1 MVQRKVYFDKKRK
14 KYYIKK
20 FRNVKGKRKLV
31 KVFLTAK
38 QLKALRLKRVR
49 RFRKSSTKLSLGA
62 EKVRNLFKKSK
73 ELSNIDAIR
82 KMNEQQKKDIFEL
95 LAKRLGVKT
104 QTQTQLNKVPI
115 NDIIGVVRNIVPQQ
129 ALPLRAETDRSIREL
144 RALRNEANENL
155 SLAKREALR
164 EIDEIIDEY
173 QSALNLSPLGPIPD
187 DVRSR
192 LRDGSSRIRGLRNT
206 ISSSNSARGIQ
217 NTITEILRIYRA
229 DKDDLDII
237 NRGGAPSAGPAV
249 SFPASPAQAVRGPA
263 PAPIPAEEPTA
274 EELRKQL
281 RKPRRS
287 RAMAPTDEASDLEK
301 NTAKTRIDGIISSV
315 DSAIKSGDIPPDR
328 IDSVKEEL
336 KKLKNIRRSI
346 NATKRKSLIDAK
358 INEANTIFQVLAS
371 PTPQGPPTSPPES
384 LNKEDAKKQ
393 IDDIVDRLNIA
404 GGMPI
409 DIQPIENLKEAIDR
423 ASTSEQI
430 KGILDDARR
439 IAFEIEQRGEGNP
452 VALTNE
458 QIDKIMRAEM
468 DKLPKSNRGVAYL
481 GAYPRDVWFP
491 IVMEFIKKYK
501 KQLDGSK
508 NKRLGI
514 VINTDPL
521 GEKGQHWVGLYCDF
535 TGSKSCEFYDPYGLP
550 WEFVMKEPVSS
561 LKQRLVKIIEALD
574 IDDEMKFKTNY
585 VQDQSKKVNNKTCG
599 YHVIN
604 FLISRMKGEP
614 FRKLTKYDEFLTQ
627 EGTSVGKGEKRA
639 FKLHKKYE
647 KKFDLI

>member
-1 MVQRKVYFDKKRK
+1 
-14 KYYIKK
+14 
-20 FRNVKGKRKLV
+20 
-31 KVFLTAK
+31 
-38 QLKALRLKRVR
+38 
-49 RFRKSSTKLSLGA
+49 
-62 EKVRNLFKKSK
+62 
-73 ELSNIDAIR
+73 
-82 KMNEQQKKDIFEL
+82 MNEQQKKDIFEL
-95 LAKRLGVKT
+95 LAKRLGEKT
-104 QTQTQLNKVPI
+104 KTQTQLNKVPV
-115 NDIIGVVRNIVPQQ
+115 NDIIGIVRNIVPQQ
-129 ALPLRAETDRSIREL
+129 ALPLRAETDRSVREL
-144 RALRNEANENL
+144 RALRNEASENL
-155 SLAKREALR
+155 ALAKREALR
-164 EIDEIIDEY
+164 EIDEIIAEY

-192 LRDGSSRIRGLRNT
+192 LRNGSSRIRGLRNT
-206 ISSSNSARGIQ
+206 ISGSNSARGIQ

-237 NRGGAPSAGPAV
+237 NGGGAPSGASPAPTGPAV

-263 PAPIPAEEPTA
+263 PASISAEEPTA
-274 EELRKQL
+274 EELRKRL

-287 RAMAPTDEASDLEK
+287 RATPASEIVSQTEK
-301 NTAKTRIDGIISSV
+301 IKLSFKIDGYI
-315 DSAIKSGDIPPDR
+315 
-328 IDSVKEEL
+328 L
-336 KKLKNIRRSI
+336 SI
-346 NATKRKSLIDAK
+346 NNAIADGQIPDDKLDFVSSQIDKLTTIKGNLPKKIKAK
-358 INEANTIFQVLAS
+358 ITFNKNEAEAQKIFQDTIAVAQ
-371 PTPQGPPTSPPES
+371 PTPQPPETTPS
-384 LNKEDAKKQ
+384 SAIISD
-393 IDDIVDRLNIA
+393 ITGDDSDV
-404 GGMPI
+404 
-409 DIQPIENLKEAIDR
+409 
-423 ASTSEQI
+423 SS
-430 KGILDDARR
+430 
-439 IAFEIEQRGEGNP
+439 GEGNP

-501 KQLDGSK
+501 KG